1 MKRAQAIVRHRVTH
15 AELVGEATPLAV
27 LFSDVEIKA
36 KLIIVFQTH
45 GALSGAP
52 GQHMTTPLLPAAVPC
67 VTPGFPL
74 VFLDVAPK
82 RPLSVRESRSKELSV
97 PFTQVPLFG

>member
-1 MKRAQAIVRHRVTH
+1 
-15 AELVGEATPLAV
+15 
-27 LFSDVEIKA
+27 
-36 KLIIVFQTH
+36 
-45 GALSGAP
+45 
-52 GQHMTTPLLPAAVPC
+52 MTTPPLPAALPC
-67 VTPGFPL
+67 VTPGFLL